1 MSKLRIHSSG
11 LCFIAAAVAAILF
24 AGAVFPA
31 VARADAQQLTKEEAL
46 SLQGQ
51 FRRATVA
58 ADAAALDKLMAPD
71 CIFIHGNGMMQTK
84 AVFTHML
91 TSGAMKVTEFK
102 STSPQVISFDGG
114 AIVTSL
120 ADWGML
126 PPRGPKGASPMVLHM
141 RISQVWVHT
150 AAGWQMIL
158 EQDTRLPQGGGM
170 RRAGGHPTPAGAPKP

>member
-1 MSKLRIHSSG
+1 MSKLRTCSFALYFS
-11 LCFIAAAVAAILF
+11 AALVSVLLITGAIF
-24 AGAVFPA
+24 QAS
-31 VARADAQQLTKEEAL
+31 ARADAPQLTKEKAL
-46 SLQGQ
+46 SLQAQ

-58 ADAAALDKLMAPD
+58 ADAGALDKLMAPD
-71 CIFIHGNGMMQTK
+71 CIFIHGNGMMQSK
-84 AVFTHML
+84 AVFTRML

-102 STSPQVISFDGG
+102 STSPQVILFDGG

-126 PPRGPKGASPMVLHM
+126 PPRGPKGANPMVLHM

-158 EQDTRLPQGGGM
+158 EQDTTLPQGGGM
-170 RRAGGHPTPAGAPKP
+170 RPGGGRPASSGAPKP